1 MSRLS
6 RDIVR
11 RDKSFALMATIE
23 DENKERCILN
33 ILNCMTTI
41 MKDINPKKIPTTL
54 RKKSSIWQTICIMAR
69 IASIEGHWPVPV
81 QDVGDYLPPNN
92 TVFLKEFVARWVE
105 LKEKPETD
113 AMDFLRLLAGSK
125 V

>member
-1 MSRLS
+1 
-6 RDIVR
+6 
-11 RDKSFALMATIE
+11 
-23 DENKERCILN
+23 
-33 ILNCMTTI
+33 MTTI